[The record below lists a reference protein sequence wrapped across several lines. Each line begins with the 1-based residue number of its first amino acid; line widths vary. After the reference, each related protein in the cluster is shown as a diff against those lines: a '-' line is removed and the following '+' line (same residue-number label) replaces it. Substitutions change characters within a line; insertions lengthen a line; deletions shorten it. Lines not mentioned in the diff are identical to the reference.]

1 MEQRGSPGPPSQ
13 APEVP
18 QEPTQPC
25 VRRWAMGRLEEGPPL
40 CSRGPGFILPG
51 DCGWPTG
58 LPLGVLSP
66 PACHPISFYRT
77 LTLTWAPCPGAE
89 SSLPDHNSELQAEAG
104 ILFVSEPL
112 QPCTPVC
119 G

>member
-1 MEQRGSPGPPSQ
+1 MKQRGSPGPPSQ

-18 QEPTQPC
+18 QEPTRPC
-25 VRRWAMGRLEEGPPL
+25 VRRWARGRLEEGPP
-40 CSRGPGFILPG
+40 SA
-51 DCGWPTG
+51 
-58 LPLGVLSP
+58 LGVLASFCLGTVGGP
-66 PACHPISFYRT
+66 PASLWGCSLHLPATPISFYQT
-77 LTLTWAPCPGAE
+77 LTLTWAPCPGPE

-104 ILFVSEPL
+104 ILFVSEPV